1 MIFLQ
6 PCELQETNPKGSK
19 MLCRMPVMQLPEK
32 LIKEVEQSKS
42 GAIDGSQGPGVASYI
57 SSDGSVRVDV
67 FIGLKLDA
75 FKLYQNINAVHPSFK
90 MQFALEPLLFCPE
103 VTEFDPSNSNFIT
116 IQVEIFLHFC
126 CYIIILSLS
135 LCIRACLFVV
145 LSFTFTLERLSQI

>member
-1 MIFLQ
+1 
-6 PCELQETNPKGSK
+6 
-19 MLCRMPVMQLPEK
+19 MQLPEK

-116 IQVEIFLHFC
+116 IQVEIF
-126 CYIIILSLS
+126 
-135 LCIRACLFVV
+135 
-145 LSFTFTLERLSQI
+145 FTFLLLYYYIVPKPMYTGMSLRCAIFYIYIGAFVSNIK